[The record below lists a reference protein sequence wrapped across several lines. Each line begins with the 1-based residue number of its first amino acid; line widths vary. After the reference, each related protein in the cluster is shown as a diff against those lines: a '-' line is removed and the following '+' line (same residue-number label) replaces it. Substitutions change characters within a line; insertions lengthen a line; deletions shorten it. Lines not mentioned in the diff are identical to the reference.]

1 MKYFDQLPK
10 RNFETTNG
18 TYTISDF
25 FSYYKF
31 NFDLVSKKEFE
42 FDSKTTLIE
51 AASKLYEDPN
61 SFWLLLLA
69 NNWINPFTLLEDN
82 STEFNKKNQEKYVT
96 TLGLQSGT
104 TGYYMLPGSIIL
116 PYSAT
121 GGNPYDYSYVG
132 NFDLNGQI
140 FVVEDQDSYTKKL
153 TLKPALS
160 GMTSYALYDNTA
172 QQYID
177 YKSATGYIVSTTADI
192 TNSGKGTQKYL
203 QTDEVIQY
211 SNVSNNISFRNMAIS
226 DVPTQFSIPD
236 GVNNPTTQ
244 YTKEEAVII
253 VNKKINTFVPSELS
267 KVTRNL
273 ITVKYT

>member
-10 RNFETTNG
+10 RSFETTNG
-18 TYTISDF
+18 TYSISDF

-69 NNWINPFTLLEDN
+69 NSWINPFTLLEDN

-96 TLGLQSGT
+96 KIGSGSNPVI
-104 TGYYMLPGSIIL
+104 GYYMLPGSIIL
-116 PYSAT
+116 PRVETS
-121 GGNPYDYSYVG
+121 GNSYDYSSVG
-132 NFDLNGQI
+132 NFDLNGPI
-140 FVVEDQDSYTKKL
+140 FVVEDQDSYTKKV
-153 TLKPALS
+153 TIKQNIT
-160 GMTSYALYDNTA
+160 GVTA
-172 QQYID
+172 YIDYNSPQQYID
-177 YKSATGYIVSTTADI
+177 YKSSTGYITSTTDDI
-192 TNSGKGTQKYL
+192 ANTGVEKYL
-203 QTDEVIQY
+203 QSDEVIQY
-211 SNVSNNISFRNMAIS
+211 ANVTSNISFRNMAIT

-244 YTKEEAVII
+244 YNKEEAVVV

>member
-42 FDSKTTLIE
+42 FDSKTTLVE

-69 NNWINPFTLLEDN
+69 NSWINPFTLLEDN
-82 STEFNKKNQEKYVT
+82 STEFNKKNKEKYVT

-104 TGYYMLPGSIIL
+104 TGYYMLPGSIVL
-116 PYSAT
+116 PYAAT

-140 FVVEDQDSYTKKL
+140 FVVEDQDSYTKKII
-153 TLKPALS
+153 LKPVLR
-160 GMTSYALYDNTA
+160 GMTAFSETNSA

-177 YKSATGYIVSTTADI
+177 FKSSTGYILSTTDNI
-192 TNSGKGTQKYL
+192 ESKEPKKYL
-203 QTDEVIQY
+203 KSEEIIEYTAV
-211 SNVSNNISFRNMAIS
+211 NNSISFKNMAIG
-226 DVPTQFSIPD
+226 DIP
-236 GVNNPTTQ
+236 VVYNSSTTPPLQ
-244 YTKEEAVII
+244 YTKEEAVVI

>member
-10 RNFETTNG
+10 RSFETTNG
-18 TYTISDF
+18 TYSISDF

-69 NNWINPFTLLEDN
+69 NSWINPFTLLEDN
-82 STEFNKKNQEKYVT
+82 STEFNKKNQEKYVS
-96 TLGLQSGT
+96 TLGLQIGT
-104 TGYYMLPGSIIL
+104 TGFYMLPGSIVL
-116 PYSAT
+116 PYAAT
-121 GGNPYDYSYVG
+121 GGNPYDYSYIG
-132 NFDLNGQI
+132 NFNLDGPI
-140 FVVEDQDSYTKKL
+140 FVVEDQDSYTKKI
-153 TLKPALS
+153 TVKPQVS
-160 GMTSYALYDNTA
+160 GMSLFTDMNPNY
-172 QQYID
+172 QYID
-177 YKSATGYIVSTTADI
+177 FKSPTGYITSTVDNI
-192 TNSGKGTQKYL
+192 TSIASEEYL
-203 QTDEVIQY
+203 KSNEVIQY
-211 SNVSNNISFRNMAIS
+211 STVSNNISFKNMAFA
-226 DVPTQFSIPD
+226 DIPPVYNEFV
-236 GVNNPTTQ
+236 GQPPTTQ
-244 YTKEEAVII
+244 YNKEEAVVA

>member
-42 FDSKTTLIE
+42 FDSKTTLVE

-82 STEFNKKNQEKYVT
+82 STEFNKKNQDKYVT
-96 TLGLQSGT
+96 KIGLDNSSSIGD
-104 TGYYMLPGSIIL
+104 YMLPGSIIL
-116 PYSAT
+116 PYAAT

-132 NFDLNGQI
+132 NFDLNGPI
-140 FVVEDQDSYTKKL
+140 FVVEEQDSYTKKV
-153 TLKPALS
+153 TIKPS
-160 GMTSYALYDNTA
+160 VIGMTLDIIAPSP

-177 YKSATGYIVSTTADI
+177 FKSSTGYIASTTDTII
-192 TNSGKGTQKYL
+192 TIGTEKYL
-203 QTDEVIQY
+203 KSNKIIQY
-211 SNVSNNISFRNMAIS
+211 ANVTSNISFRNMAIE
-226 DVPTQFSIPD
+226 DVPLQFNIPD
-236 GVNNPTTQ
+236 GAYNPKTQ
-244 YTKEEAVII
+244 YTNEEAV
-253 VNKKINTFVPSELS
+253 VVVSKKINTFVPSELS
-267 KVTRNL
+267 KVTVNL

>member
-42 FDSKTTLIE
+42 FDSKTTLVE

-96 TLGLQSGT
+96 TLGLHSGT
-104 TGYYMLPGSIIL
+104 TGFYMSAGSIIL
-116 PYSAT
+116 PYAPT
-121 GGNPYDYSYVG
+121 GGNPYDYSYIG
-132 NFDLNGQI
+132 NFDLDGPVYI
-140 FVVEDQDSYTKKL
+140 VEDQDSYTKKV
-153 TLKPALS
+153 TIKPALTGMS
-160 GMTSYALYDNTA
+160 GYDTIPSWE

-177 YKSATGYIVSTTADI
+177 YKSSTGYIVSTTANI
-192 TNSGKGTQKYL
+192 ESKASQKYL
-203 QTDEVIQY
+203 QADEVIQY
-211 SNVSNNISFRNMAIS
+211 SNVSNTISFRNMAVA
-226 DVPTQFSIPD
+226 DVPN
-236 GVNNPTTQ
+236 VYNPIAGQPATTQ
-244 YTKEEAVII
+244 YTKEEAVVI

>member
-42 FDSKTTLIE
+42 FDSKTTLVE

-96 TLGLQSGT
+96 KLGLAGE
-104 TGYYMLPGSIIL
+104 TGFYMLPGSIVL
-116 PYSAT
+116 PYVTPS
-121 GGNPYDYSYVG
+121 GNSYDYSSVG

-140 FVVEDQDSYTKKL
+140 FVVEDQDSYTKKI
-153 TLKPALS
+153 TIKPSLS
-160 GMTSYALYDNTA
+160 GTTSYALYDNTS

-203 QTDEVIQY
+203 QADEVIQY
-211 SNVSNNISFRNMAIS
+211 TAVNNTISFRNMAVEDI
-226 DVPTQFSIPD
+226 PTVYNSSIDP
-236 GVNNPTTQ
+236 PIQ
-244 YTKEEAVII
+244 YTKEEAVVI

>member
-18 TYTISDF
+18 TYSISDF

-42 FDSKTTLIE
+42 FDSKTTLVE

-82 STEFNKKNQEKYVT
+82 STEFNKKNQDKYVT
-96 TLGLQSGT
+96 TLGLHIGT
-104 TGYYMLPGSIIL
+104 TGFYMLPGSIVL
-116 PYSAT
+116 PRVEVS
-121 GGNPYDYSYVG
+121 GNSYDYSSVG
-132 NFDLNGQI
+132 NFDLDGPVFI
-140 FVVEDQDSYTKKL
+140 VEDQDSYTKKV
-153 TLKPALS
+153 TIKPTVIGMS
-160 GMTSYALYDNTA
+160 GYNMFDGIE

-177 YKSATGYIVSTTADI
+177 YKSSTGYIVSTTANI
-192 TNSGKGTQKYL
+192 ESKSQQKYL
-203 QTDEVIQY
+203 QADEVIQY
-211 SNVSNNISFRNMAIS
+211 ATVSNVISFRNMATA
-226 DVPTQFSIPD
+226 DIPPSYNPIA
-236 GVNNPTTQ
+236 GQPPTTQ
-244 YTKEEAVII
+244 YTKEEAVVI

-267 KVTRNL
+267 KVMRNL

>member
-10 RNFETTNG
+10 RSFETTNG
-18 TYTISDF
+18 TYSISDF

-69 NNWINPFTLLEDN
+69 NSWINPFTLLEDN

-96 TLGLQSGT
+96 KIGLNNGSNV
-104 TGYYMLPGSIIL
+104 GYYMLPGSIIL
-116 PYSAT
+116 PRVETS
-121 GGNPYDYSYVG
+121 GNSYDYSSVG
-132 NFDLNGQI
+132 NFDLNGPI
-140 FVVEDQDSYTKKL
+140 FIVEDQDSYTKKI
-153 TLKPALS
+153 TIKQNIS
-160 GMTSYALYDNTA
+160 SVTA
-172 QQYID
+172 YIDYMAQPQYID
-177 YKSATGYIVSTTADI
+177 YKSSTGYITSTTDDNTTI
-192 TNSGKGTQKYL
+192 SVQKYL
-203 QTDEVIQY
+203 QADEIIQY
-211 SNVSNNISFRNMAIS
+211 TAVDSNISFRNMAVADIPI
-226 DVPTQFSIPD
+226 VYNPSITP
-236 GVNNPTTQ
+236 PLQ
-244 YTKEEAVII
+244 YTKEQAVVI

>member
-42 FDSKTTLIE
+42 FDSKTTLVE

-69 NNWINPFTLLEDN
+69 NNWINPFTLLENN

-96 TLGLQSGT
+96 KIGSGSGSGI
-104 TGYYMLPGSIIL
+104 GYYMLPGSIIL
-116 PYSAT
+116 PRVETS
-121 GGNPYDYSYVG
+121 GNSYDYSSVG
-132 NFDLNGQI
+132 NFDLNGPI
-140 FVVEDQDSYTKKL
+140 FVVEDQDSYTKKV
-153 TLKPALS
+153 TIKQNIT
-160 GMTSYALYDNTA
+160 GVTA
-172 QQYID
+172 YIDYNSQQQYID
-177 YKSATGYIVSTTADI
+177 YKSSTGYIVSTTDDI
-192 TNSGKGTQKYL
+192 ATIGVEKYL
-203 QTDEVIQY
+203 QSNEVIQY
-211 SNVSNNISFRNMAIS
+211 ANVTSNISFRSMAQT

-244 YTKEEAVII
+244 YTKEEAAV
-253 VNKKINTFVPSELS
+253 VVSKKINTFVPSELS
-267 KVTRNL
+267 KVTVNL

>member
-42 FDSKTTLIE
+42 FDSKTTLVE

-69 NNWINPFTLLEDN
+69 NSWINPFTLLEDN

-96 TLGLQSGT
+96 TLGRPGT
-104 TGYYMLPGSIIL
+104 TGFYMLPGSIVL
-116 PYSAT
+116 PYAAT

-132 NFDLNGQI
+132 NFDLNGPVYI
-140 FVVEDQDSYTKKL
+140 VEDQDSYTKKI
-153 TLKPALS
+153 TIKPQVS
-160 GMTSYALYDNTA
+160 GMSLFTDMNPNY
-172 QQYID
+172 QYID
-177 YKSATGYIVSTTADI
+177 FKSPTGYIKSAVDDI
-192 TNSGKGTQKYL
+192 TSIDAAEYL
-203 QTDEVIQY
+203 KSNELIQY
-211 SNVSNNISFRNMAIS
+211 ANISNVISFRNMAVA
-226 DVPTQFSIPD
+226 DVPSVYNPSAGQ
-236 GVNNPTTQ
+236 PTTQ
-244 YTKEEAVII
+244 YTKEEAVVI

>member
-42 FDSKTTLIE
+42 FDSKTTLVE

-82 STEFNKKNQEKYVT
+82 STEFNKKNQDKYVT

-104 TGYYMLPGSIIL
+104 TGYYMLPGSIVL
-116 PYSAT
+116 PRVEVS
-121 GGNPYDYSYVG
+121 GNSYDYSSVG
-132 NFDLNGQI
+132 NFDLNGPVYI
-140 FVVEDQDSYTKKL
+140 VEDQDSYTKKI
-153 TLKPALS
+153 TIKPALS
-160 GMTSYALYDNTA
+160 GMSSYIAYEAID

-177 YKSATGYIVSTTADI
+177 YKSSTGYIVSTTANI
-192 TNSGKGTQKYL
+192 QTKAPQKYL
-203 QTDEVIQY
+203 QADEVIQY
-211 SNVSNNISFRNMAIS
+211 SNVTNNISFRNMAVA
-226 DVPTQFSIPD
+226 DVPN
-236 GVNNPTTQ
+236 VYNPIAGQPATTQ
-244 YTKEEAVII
+244 YTKEEAVVI

>member
-42 FDSKTTLIE
+42 FDSKTTLVE

-69 NNWINPFTLLEDN
+69 NSWINPFTLLEDN
-82 STEFNKKNQEKYVT
+82 STEFNKKNKEKYVT
-96 TLGLQSGT
+96 TLGLPGT
-104 TGYYMLPGSIIL
+104 TGFYMNAGSIVL
-116 PYSAT
+116 PYAPT

-140 FVVEDQDSYTKKL
+140 FIVEDQDSYTKKL

-160 GMTSYALYDNTA
+160 GTTAYELYDNTS

-177 YKSATGYIVSTTADI
+177 YKSVTGYIESTTADI
-192 TNSGKGTQKYL
+192 TNSGKITKKYL
-203 QTDEVIQY
+203 QTEEVIQY
-211 SNVSNNISFRNMAIS
+211 TAVNNTISFRNMAVEDI
-226 DVPTQFSIPD
+226 PTVYNSSIDP
-236 GVNNPTTQ
+236 PIQ
-244 YTKEEAVII
+244 YTKEEAVVV

-267 KVTRNL
+267 KITRNL